1 MLEDVLRYCGY
12 DNSFDL
18 INNHYDEDDMVHLV
32 MDLINSP
39 EDAVDFVKETV
50 EEIAEQY
57 YDWKDMGKIQADADD
72 MAYLNFRDG
81 DD

>member
-1 MLEDVLRYCGY
+1 MLEDILRYCGY
-12 DNSFDL
+12 DNAFDL

-50 EEIAEQY
+50 EEIAEKY
-57 YDWKDMGKIQADADD
+57 YEWVDLDAAKAQAED
-72 MAYLNFRDG
+72 MAYAKYRDG
-81 DD
+81 E